1 MCTLAVSWHG
11 DPRWYL
17 VVAANRDERLG
28 RPSEGWGMRRGA
40 NGAGYLAP
48 LDLQAGG
55 TWIGVGAGG
64 LFAGV
69 TNRHVRDRPPDPARR
84 SRGSL
89 VTSALERGAADE
101 ARAALA
107 SIDASLYNPFHL
119 LVADRRS
126 AFLWWYDGEAH
137 AFEDLE
143 PGLHVVT
150 ENSQYGRCPRGEVV
164 RSRWP
169 PDGSVPR
176 LREILSSHSGPA
188 GTEVCI
194 HLDPHYGTRSAA
206 VLRLAGSLDRSEL
219 HVADGPPCRTPL
231 EDRSGLLAGLARSA

>member
-1 MCTLAVSWHG
+1 MCTLAVSWRA

-28 RPSEGWGMRRGA
+28 RPSAGWEVRRAEGRA
-40 NGAGYLAP
+40 YAAP

-64 LFAGV
+64 VFAGI
-69 TNRHVRDRPPDPARR
+69 TNRHVPGRQPDPGRR
-84 SRGSL
+84 SRGTL
-89 VTSALERGAADE
+89 VTSALERGSADE

-126 AFLWWYDGEAH
+126 AFLWWYDGEAQ

-143 PGLHVVT
+143 PGLHLVT
-150 ENSQYGRCPRGEVV
+150 EKSQYGRCPRGEVV

-169 PDGSVPR
+169 RDGSVQR
-176 LREILSSHSGPA
+176 LREILSSHSEPA

-194 HLDPHYGTRSAA
+194 HLDPQYGTRSAA
-206 VLRLAGSLDRSEL
+206 VLRLAGPLGRSEL
-219 HVADGPPCRTPL
+219 HAADGRPCQAPL
-231 EDRSGLLAGLARSA
+231 EDRSGLLAELARSA